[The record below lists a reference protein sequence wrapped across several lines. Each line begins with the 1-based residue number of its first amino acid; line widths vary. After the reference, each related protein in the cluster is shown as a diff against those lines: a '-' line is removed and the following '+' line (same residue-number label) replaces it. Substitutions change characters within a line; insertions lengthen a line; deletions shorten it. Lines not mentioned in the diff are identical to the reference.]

1 MRAIVA
7 ALALFSLLACGG
19 GEEAGR
25 SAPPPDP
32 DRLLVSLPDSQG
44 ARFLL
49 APDRFVP
56 QGRLLEIRLGRTATG
71 SMPGEETTAEGG
83 EEEPLGVFAP
93 SETGSLVARVIVPGA
108 ETLAL
113 RFLEGEEPVSERALL
128 SLPPEMPDAPELP
141 DLSLSP
147 SEGGGLR
154 IEGEPGA
161 FPSGFALALGK
172 IEGGGVAFVT
182 PAGDGVIEAPLP
194 VIEGERI
201 ALFLYAFTEGGERRA
216 GFPRILSVAPP
227 PTPGGGDRTPPE
239 VVALEPADG
248 ALDVPLETTITARF
262 SEPVE
267 NVSNAT
273 FRLLDPE
280 GNLVLGHLETTE
292 DQALLRPFASLLPE
306 TAYRVELTEEIH
318 DRAGNPLL
326 PERIRFTTTE
336 ATPSAILAAGSGIA
350 RLPLNLPVDLTDAP
364 LPLEREGR
372 VLAAALLPQVDRL
385 LVATDAGLLHLF
397 DITDPAHPS
406 EVIVRSIAPA
416 GIDLAAD
423 PPDTI
428 DGVAIFPQGGNAAI
442 LVRASHAL
450 PQGVPHPCAFYRI
463 EGRHG
468 GFLVEAR
475 PLHTL
480 SPEEII
486 ARRSPDGRTIWAL
499 GGTPLGASADTIVSG
514 ILEIDAESGEERRLS
529 REGTEGITF
538 PQADQAISFDRI
550 DLRLHDLVLTPQGET
565 AFVAVTSTDPEHPD
579 GELIAVDLLRRVP
592 HDTDPAPGVQGVTSP
607 RLPLRL
613 AYVSPEP
620 SRLLALGEGGDLL
633 RFSVSPDSGRTEF
646 LDLLPLPP
654 LHAPRLSIDAEGGFA
669 LVTATETFEG
679 TLLIDL
685 SDFSL
690 VREAKALREA
700 RFVHDALWG
709 VETLSEERPPR
720 DELVISTFGGESQ
733 RRLPLPPDARGHHL
747 FLDEDGGTAGVLS
760 AIGTERVIS
769 LFSIPERTY
778 LEVAVTASTI
788 ETFPS
793 SGGTVLATEG
803 ARTFLAP
810 PGGGTIEIYTN
821 GDWQRRS
828 TFESGL
834 RSVEK
839 IVLSVQ
845 GRYALA
851 ADLGRGELV
860 LFDPEMPQEEG
871 RSLSVGTSLTDV
883 GYAVSADRFFAADGL
898 SGRLLPI
905 DPERGEV
912 TGEIPLRGVFPAPL
926 LTVSARG
933 ADRFSEVSGIR
944 GNLVIGVGSPRDR
957 PPFVVLIDLTA
968 DSGRVVF
975 SGPLEGVTSGVI
987 SVAYLGTE
995 GGDPVLLL
1003 ESESGLFRVVLRIV
1017 GEGQL
1022 EPAVFPV
1029 TVAGA
1034 EMLHIG
1040 GAFDRLEGPF
1050 GFLFSG
1056 ARGWLIDPAG
1066 RIVTARFPA
1075 TDTAV
1080 AAVHLP
1086 LPNLPETAAFPEPR
1100 E

>member
-7 ALALFSLLACGG
+7 ALALCALLACGG

-25 SAPPPDP
+25 SVPPPDP

-56 QGRLLEIRLGRTATG
+56 QGRLLEIRPGRTATG
-71 SMPGEETTAEGG
+71 SMPEGETTAEGG

-93 SETGSLVARVIVPGA
+93 SETGSLVARLIVPGG

-113 RFLEGEEPVSERALL
+113 RFLEGEEPVSAWVLL
-128 SLPPEMPDAPELP
+128 SLPPETPDAPDLP

-172 IEGGGVAFVT
+172 IEGGAVTLVT
-182 PAGDGVIEAPLP
+182 PEGDGVIETPLP

-201 ALFLYAFTEGGERRA
+201 ALFLYAFTDGGERRA
-216 GFPRILSVAPP
+216 GFPRLLTVAPP
-227 PTPGGGDRTPPE
+227 STPEGGDRTPPE

-248 ALDVPLETTITARF
+248 ALDVPLETQITVRF

-280 GNLVLGHLETTE
+280 GNLVLGHLETAE
-292 DQALLRPFASLLPE
+292 AQARLRPFAPLLPE

-318 DRAGNPLL
+318 DRGGNPLL

-336 ATPSAILAAGSGIA
+336 SAPSAILASGAGIA
-350 RLPLNLPVDLTDAP
+350 RLSLNLPVDLTDAP
-364 LPLEREGR
+364 LPLGRETR

-406 EVIVRSIAPA
+406 EVIARSIVPA

-428 DGVAIFPQGGNAAI
+428 DGVAIFPQGTRAAI

-450 PQGVPHPCAFYRI
+450 PEGVPHPSAFYRI

-468 GFLVEAR
+468 GFLVEGR

-480 SPEEII
+480 SPGEIV
-486 ARRSPDGRTIWAL
+486 ARCPDGRTIWAL
-499 GGTPLGASADTIVSG
+499 GGTPLGAPADTIVSG
-514 ILEIDAESGEERRLS
+514 ILEIDAESGEERRVS
-529 REGTEGITF
+529 REGVEGITF
-538 PQADQAISFDRI
+538 PQANQAITFDRI
-550 DLRLHDLVLTPQGET
+550 DLRLHDLVLTPQGKT
-565 AFVAVTSTDPEHPD
+565 AFVAVTSTDPERPA
-579 GELIAVDLLRRVP
+579 GEIITVDLAGGVP
-592 HDTDPAPGVQGVTSP
+592 HDIDPAPGVQGEASP
-607 RLPLRL
+607 HAPLRL
-613 AYVSPEP
+613 AYVPRDP

-633 RFSVSPDSGRTEF
+633 RFSVLADPGRTEY
-646 LDLLPLPP
+646 LDALPLPS
-654 LHAPRLSIDAEGGFA
+654 LHAPRLSIDSGGGFA
-669 LVTATETFEG
+669 LITATETFEG

-690 VREAKALREA
+690 AREAKALREA

-709 VETLSEERPPR
+709 VETLSEARPPR

-733 RRLPLPPDARGHHL
+733 RRLPLPPDAQARHL

-778 LEVAVTASTI
+778 LEIARTASTI
-788 ETFPS
+788 ETFPAT
-793 SGGTVLATEG
+793 GGTVLATEG
-803 ARTFLAP
+803 TRTLLVT
-810 PGGGTIEIYTN
+810 PGSGTIEIYRN
-821 GDWQRRS
+821 RDWQWLS
-828 TFESGL
+828 SLASGL
-834 RSVEK
+834 REVEK
-839 IVLSVQ
+839 IVLAAE

-851 ADLGRGELV
+851 ADLGEGELV
-860 LFDPEMPQEEG
+860 LFDPQMPQE
-871 RSLSVGTSLTDV
+871 RRSSLSLGTPLTDV
-883 GYAVSADRFFAADGL
+883 GYAVSTDRFFAADGL
-898 SGRLLPI
+898 SGRLFPI
-905 DPERGEV
+905 DPQRGEV
-912 TGEIPLRGVFPAPL
+912 TGEVPLRGAFPAPL
-926 LTVSARG
+926 LAVSARG
-933 ADRFSEVSGIR
+933 TDRFSEILGVSGD
-944 GNLVIGVGSPRDR
+944 LVIGVGSPR
-957 PPFVVLIDLTA
+957 
-968 DSGRVVF
+968 
-975 SGPLEGVTSGVI
+975 
-987 SVAYLGTE
+987 
-995 GGDPVLLL
+995 
-1003 ESESGLFRVVLRIV
+1003 
-1017 GEGQL
+1017 
-1022 EPAVFPV
+1022 
-1029 TVAGA
+1029 
-1034 EMLHIG
+1034 
-1040 GAFDRLEGPF
+1040 
-1050 GFLFSG
+1050 
-1056 ARGWLIDPAG
+1056 
-1066 RIVTARFPA
+1066 
-1075 TDTAV
+1075 
-1080 AAVHLP
+1080 
-1086 LPNLPETAAFPEPR
+1086 
-1100 E
+1100 